1 MLALLCPGQGSQTPG
16 FLSPWTERSAVRDRL
31 ERLSAVAGVDLLA
44 HGTTSDAE
52 TIRDTAVA
60 QPLIVAAG
68 LAVLPEL
75 LDGIDRAHDAH
86 GADDAATGPDVVAG
100 HSVGEI
106 TAAVVAGVLTEDDAI
121 TLVRERG
128 RAMAEAAAVVPTGMS
143 AVLGGDPDDVA
154 AALERHGLTAANV
167 NGAGQVVAA
176 GPLDRLAALAQ
187 DPPTRSRVVP
197 LQVAGAF
204 HTAYMAP
211 AVEALA
217 RCAADVTAADPRR
230 RLLSNADGAVVG
242 DGHEVLDRLVGQVS
256 RPVRWDLCQ
265 ATLADMGV
273 TAVLELPP
281 AGTLTG
287 LARRALP
294 GVETLALRTPDDL
307 DAARDLV
314 LRHAERTSAA
324 QTSGARA

>member
-16 FLSPWTERSAVRDRL
+16 FLSPWAELPAVRDRL

-75 LDGIDRAHDAH
+75 LDGPD
-86 GADDAATGPDVVAG
+86 GAGAGPGAVAG
-100 HSVGEI
+100 HSVGEL
-106 TAAVVAGVLTEDDAI
+106 TAAAVAGVLTEDDAMV
-121 TLVRERG
+121 LVRERG
-128 RAMAEAAAVVPTGMS
+128 RAMAGAAAAVPTGMS
-143 AVLGGDPDDVA
+143 AVLGGDPEDVA
-154 AALERHGLTAANV
+154 ATVARHGLTAANV

-176 GPLDRLAALAQ
+176 GPLDRLAALAE
-187 DPPTRSRVVP
+187 DPPARARVVP

-204 HTAYMAP
+204 HTDYMAP
-211 AVEALA
+211 AVETLA
-217 RCAADVTAADPRR
+217 RCAADVTAADPRT
-230 RLLSNADGAVVG
+230 RLLSNADGAVVT
-242 DGHEVLDRLVGQVS
+242 DGREVLDRLVAQVS

-265 ATLADMGV
+265 ATLADLGV
-273 TAVLELPP
+273 TAVVELPP

-294 GVETLALRTPDDL
+294 GVETLAVRTPDDL
-307 DAARDLV
+307 DAAHELV
-314 LRHAERTSAA
+314 VRHAG